1 MRFALALLLALL
13 ATPLHARPHILV
25 DLTADRVIDAQEA
38 FRPWHPASL
47 TKMMTA
53 YTVLDM
59 MRLGEIGPDT
69 NVKMTW
75 WASQQS
81 PSKMGFKPGTLVPI
95 RDALAMIAVK
105 SANDVSQAIAESLS
119 DRRPENFY
127 ARMNENARRIGM
139 IATVFVNPHGLHDP
153 EQITSARDMGLLVRA
168 LSRDFPDWMWLWRTP
183 AIRVAPAEG
192 VRERSYRSF
201 NALLERFPGANGMKT
216 GYVCASG
223 WNFAGSATRDGRTVV
238 AIVLGRNTATDRVI
252 DAAKMLERSFEAG
265 PEAAS
270 GGTKLDE
277 LVPSAQV
284 PAEPPNLRPVVCAAK
299 RPASKPGELEYLPQG
314 VQGPPG
320 PPRQWLLPKSAATAL
335 APVPVRTAGRVAHAP
350 DLSGVTDLPTPRPPD
365 PAIDDLDLVPS
376 PYPTVPA
383 QRPPH
388 PSEAAAAGR

>member
-1 MRFALALLLALL
+1 MLRLLVLL
-13 ATPLHARPHILV
+13 VAFLVASTAFARPHLV
-25 DLTADRVIDAQEA
+25 FELETGRVVSAEDA
-38 FRPWHPASL
+38 FHPWHPASL

-59 MRLGEIGPDT
+59 MRAGEIGPDT
-69 NVKMTW
+69 KVMMTW

-238 AIVLGRNTATDRVI
+238 AIVLGRNTATDRVV
-252 DAAKMLERSFEAG
+252 DAAKLIEAAFEAG
-265 PEAAS
+265 PAPENRPTIETLTSAE
-270 GGTKLDE
+270 G
-277 LVPSAQV
+277 VPQT
-284 PAEPPNLRPVVCAAK
+284 PPNLRPQVCDV
-299 RPASKPGELEYLPQG
+299 RPASKEEPPQYLPAG
-314 VQGPPG
+314 FQGPPG
-320 PPRQWLLPKSAATAL
+320 PPRQWLAAKPARVPAL
-335 APVPVRTAGRVAHAP
+335 TVRTAGRISPAR
-350 DLSGVTDLPTPRPPD
+350 DLTKTFKALPVPVPRPAD
-365 PAIDDLDLVPS
+365 PAIDGVALVPS

-383 QRPPH
+383 ERPN
-388 PSEAAAAGR
+388 